1 MRFIPSPR
9 SSLYSASLLVLAAAF
24 STTVLAA
31 DFQAGLA
38 ATSDNAGT
46 NAAGLA
52 KVAWPYVNTGLPRD
66 PQLEHLLDQIL
77 ARMTLGQKVA
87 QMIQPEIG
95 YLTVAQMRKYGF
107 GSYLNG
113 GNTAPYGK
121 KRAPA
126 SVWLKYAD
134 EMYEASVDA
143 SLDGSRIP
151 AIWGTD
157 AMHGHSNVFGATL
170 FPHNIGLGAA
180 RDPELI
186 HRIGVATAKEVA
198 ATGIEWSF
206 APTVAVVRDDRW
218 GRTYESYSEDPAIV
232 QAYAG
237 QMVSGL
243 QGTLGQDFLQGA
255 GRIATAK
262 HFVGDGGTAKG
273 VDRGDTLIDEQ
284 GLRDIHAAGY
294 KTAIAAGVQ
303 SVMVSFNSWNGK
315 RLHGHQYL
323 LTEVLKKQMG
333 FDGFVV
339 SDWNGHTFVEGC
351 DLTQCAGAINA
362 GVDVLMVP
370 EHFEA
375 FYHNTVRQVEQG
387 LIPQSR
393 IDDAVRRF
401 LRAKIRWGLLQ
412 RGKPSGRAESKPN
425 DFNSDAHKALAREA
439 VRKSLVLLK
448 NNQQLL
454 PLSPK
459 SRILVAGDGADNI
472 AKQAGGWS
480 VSWQGT
486 DNSNADFPH
495 ATSVYQGIRQQVEA
509 AGGKVELAVDG
520 DYRHKPDVAV
530 VVIGES
536 PYAEWFGDIQQLE
549 YQHGDKRDLALLRK
563 LKQQGI
569 PVVTVFLSG
578 RPLWVNPELN
588 VSDAF
593 VAAWLPGS
601 EGQGVA
607 DVLLR
612 DAKGQV
618 QSDFHGKLS
627 FSWPRTDQQF
637 VLNHG
642 DTVYD
647 PLFAYGYGLTYAD
660 HSELAQLP
668 EQSTAA
674 ATPQNNTDGQTPL
687 FLRNLAP
694 GLAFALT
701 DSSGSAVTVTTP
713 FGVSS
718 DGKSLTMQ
726 SVNLSYQE
734 DARQLRWDAAQIAK
748 GSLRFRKVA
757 TAKDYAKAKMLRLN
771 LRLDQ
776 QVPANLQLAVLCDA
790 AGVCQRQL
798 NLRETL
804 ATLSPGVWQQLE
816 VALDCAA
823 KPALTQPLQDA
834 VVFSASG
841 RLSLA
846 VADVVLAE
854 GSHVAGD
861 ANVIRLGCDPAQA
874 GLKPAS
880 LKLWSRPP
888 AR

>member
-1 MRFIPSPR
+1 MHFIPFPR
-9 SSLYSASLLVLAAAF
+9 PSLYSASLLVLAAGF

-31 DFQAGLA
+31 EFQAGLV

-95 YLTVAQMRKYGF
+95 YLSVAQMRKYGF

-121 KRAPA
+121 KRAPVA
-126 SVWLKYAD
+126 VWLKYAD
-134 EMYEASVDA
+134 EMYQASVDA

-425 DFNSDAHKALAREA
+425 DFNSDAHKTLAREA

-486 DNSNADFPH
+486 DSSNDDFPN

-607 DVLLR
+607 DVLMR

-642 DTVYD
+642 DAAYD

-660 HSELAQLP
+660 HSELALLP
-668 EQSTAA
+668 EQSSAVTTA
-674 ATPQNNTDGQTPL
+674 TNTGGQIPL

-694 GLAFALT
+694 GMAFALT

-726 SVNLSYQE
+726 SVNLAYQE
-734 DARQLRWDAAQIAK
+734 DARQLRWDAAQSAK
-748 GSLRFRKVA
+748 ASLRFRKA
-757 TAKDYAKAKMLRLN
+757 AAAKDYAAAKVLRLN
-771 LRLDQ
+771 IRLDQ

-790 AGVCQRQL
+790 AGICLRQL
-798 NLRETL
+798 SLRETL

-823 KPALTQPLQDA
+823 KPALTQSLQDA

-854 GSHVAGD
+854 GSQADDKV
-861 ANVIRLGCDPAQA
+861 VRLGCAPAQV
-874 GLKPAS
+874 GLKPAALTS
-880 LKLWSRPP
+880 WPRPP